1 MHRERHTL
9 NSRAAHTHSDA
20 QLVEKCTSSCLPRV
34 RRVNQCLDHTVQ
46 KRQTFI
52 NQRRSSGQSIKRNW
66 TVVVV
71 AAVVGCCCWRWC
83 VLWQL
88 CCLCVASAFVVLL
101 TYNSFFGS
109 ACCTHIS
116 LYLVVACTESRVR
129 HQSVHTRRVM
139 YAINYTL
146 TDTHTLVD
154 MELLVSNWGQNKKC
168 VNWSINLLAPC

>member
-20 QLVEKCTSSCLPRV
+20 QLVVNCTNACLPSV
-34 RRVNQCLDHTVQ
+34 HGVNQCLDHTVQ
-46 KRQTFI
+46 RETDI
-52 NQRRSSGQSIKRNW
+52 NQRSSGQSIKRNW

-71 AAVVGCCCWRWC
+71 AAVVGCCCWRWW

-101 TYNSFFGS
+101 TYNSFCGS

-116 LYLVVACTESRVR
+116 VSCGSMHRKSRAPPECAHSASHVCHKLHTNKHTHVLRYGVAGIELGSEQNVR
-129 HQSVHTRRVM
+129 
-139 YAINYTL
+139 
-146 TDTHTLVD
+146 
-154 MELLVSNWGQNKKC
+154 
-168 VNWSINLLAPC
+168 